1 MSVFDG
7 TLMGSLETGLSL
19 KRDQHLLRSS
29 SSTNRNERHPF
40 GQRPRSRF
48 SRLVLFK
55 KIDYLQWI
63 CTVAVFFFFVGLFQ
77 MLLPGSVTEKSE
89 NSWGRREVASG
100 DSMLSKEIDGLD
112 FGEDIKSEA
121 LKILVKFE
129 KECNEVNISSVS
141 RKGVR
146 FESRKPQLALVFAD
160 LLVNPQQILMV
171 TVTVALREIG
181 YEIEVYSLEGG
192 PVLAI
197 WKNLGVPVT
206 VLKTSEKEDV
216 IVDWLSYECHAYF
229 LKYIQLLFKVYPELF
244 NEYYLTILILL
255 TSTNNSRLLFGC
267 FL

>member
-141 RKGVR
+141 RKGV
-146 FESRKPQLALVFAD
+146 FAD

-216 IVDWLSYECHAYF
+216 IVASSLHIDVAKSAIIRIGDLENKDLFVGYEIWGMDWKVNPCLIWRIP
-229 LKYIQLLFKVYPELF
+229 LGLFSKAKVV
-244 NEYYLTILILL
+244 
-255 TSTNNSRLLFGC
+255 
-267 FL
+267 